1 MIWHPY
7 QYSGNDNSIF
17 THVNYFMYGA
27 PPGFCFDNTCRD
39 EPIKDDPNLED
50 YNIDVKSKSLVDYI
64 KSMALHFRSNNLL
77 HTLGQDFTFSN
88 ARLWY
93 KNIDKLIN
101 YINKR
106 P

>member
-1 MIWHPY
+1 
-7 QYSGNDNSIF
+7 
-17 THVNYFMYGA
+17 
-27 PPGFCFDNTCRD
+27 
-39 EPIKDDPNLED
+39 
-50 YNIDVKSKSLVDYI
+50 
-64 KSMALHFRSNNLL
+64 MALHFRSNNLL